1 MTKGPSDR
9 LKIAVTMVVIAEAV
23 AAEPETG
30 AAVEIETVVAVAIE
44 KTDVIGT
51 VVVTVVIEAVEI
63 GIEAGVPVGKKV
75 DVMVEVETH
84 EDPPLTETIGAGH
97 DRGATVETANRTREL
112 RAECVRRRMR
122 STVSA
127 AEVRL
132 VRVD

>member
-1 MTKGPSDR
+1 M
-9 LKIAVTMVVIAEAV
+9 KIAVTMVVIAEAV

-30 AAVEIETVVAVAIE
+30 AVVEIETVVAVAIE

-84 EDPPLTETIGAGH
+84 EDDPPLTEAIGAGH
-97 DRGATVETANRTREL
+97 DRGATAETANRTREL